1 MAFKTECF
9 ILQTAFS
16 FVNDATKFEQ
26 LKACEQQEHQA
37 MEFLVKQQKAKM
49 DAPWESVA
57 PAVKVGLMAK
67 ADSKYGTTKR
77 LD

>member
-49 DAPWESVA
+49 DAPWG
-57 PAVKVGLMAK
+57 VGGP
-67 ADSKYGTTKR
+67 DGQGGPNGQGR
-77 LD
+77 Q

>member
-16 FVNDATKFEQ
+16 CVNDATKLEQ
-26 LKACEQQEHQA
+26 LRACEQQEHQA

-49 DAPWESVA
+49 GALW
-57 PAVKVGLMAK
+57 AVGGPGGQGGPNGQG
-67 ADSKYGTTKR
+67 SQ
-77 LD
+77 